1 MIAPLAAGARCD
13 SSPRVTATVAAPDTR
28 HGSERTLVKRF
39 GRGHGGLRRRG
50 RQRGIGFALLTL
62 ATLASVP
69 WCSDARA
76 EALVVGITDMPPFAM
91 QAEDGTW
98 QGLSVVLLTHISR
111 SLGLT
116 LTFREVHW
124 EDMVA
129 ALNEGAINLYFGAE
143 VTAAREAVIDFTQPY
158 LVTGLAIAV
167 PKQPRPV
174 LAALAEEVFTTAT
187 LHVVWPLAVLLLL
200 ISFAIWAVERRHNP
214 EQFHP
219 RLSRGLIDGVWWAL
233 VTMTTV
239 GYGDKAPRTAVGRA
253 LGIVWIFIGLALIAL
268 FTAQVTSLFTAHRI
282 AGRVRGV
289 ADLPGVR
296 VGVVAGAA
304 YVERL
309 RTWGVRGRTFVD
321 LEDALQALIR
331 DDVDAVVAPEPVLR
345 YQVAR
350 AFAGDVIV
358 LDGAFLKANYAC
370 ALPFASPLRKP
381 INGVLVEFINSE
393 QWQGVVRT
401 YLGRAD

>member
-1 MIAPLAAGARCD
+1 
-13 SSPRVTATVAAPDTR
+13 
-28 HGSERTLVKRF
+28 
-39 GRGHGGLRRRG
+39 
-50 RQRGIGFALLTL
+50 
-62 ATLASVP
+62 VP

>member
-1 MIAPLAAGARCD
+1 M
-13 SSPRVTATVAAPDTR
+13 VTAPNAR
-28 HGSERTLVKRF
+28 YGSERTVVTRFAKR
-39 GRGHGGLRRRG
+39 HGACRRRG
-50 RQRGIGFALLTL
+50 GHRRIGLALLTL

-69 WCSDARA
+69 WRSDARA
-76 EALVVGITDMPPFAM
+76 EALVVGITDIPPFAM
-91 QAEDGTW
+91 QAEDGSW
-98 QGLSVVLLTHISR
+98 HGLSVVLLTHISR

-129 ALNEGAINLYFGAE
+129 ALNEGEITLYFGAE

-187 LHVVWPLAVLLLL
+187 LHVVWPVALLLLL
-200 ISFAIWAVERRHNP
+200 ISFAIWAVERRRNP

-219 RLSRGLIDGVWWAL
+219 RLVRGLIDGMWWAL

-239 GYGDKAPRTAVGRA
+239 GYGDKAPRTGVGRA

-309 RTWGVRGRTFVD
+309 RTWGVRGRTFPD
-321 LEDALQALIR
+321 LKDALQALIR
-331 DDVDAVVAPEPVLR
+331 DDIDAVVAPEPVLR

-358 LDGAFLKANYAC
+358 LDGVFLKTNYAC

-401 YLGRAD
+401 YLGRAN